1 MLNMGMNL
9 HRVSWKKWR
18 VRMARGLLLTGM
30 LLVVSSESMAQSGLA
45 KVPLSAYNAI
55 KWRFVGPNRAGRAL
69 AAAGIPGNPRIFY
82 FGSVDGGVWK
92 TDNAGLTWRQ
102 VFGDEP
108 NSSIGALAIAPSDSN
123 IIYVGTGEAD
133 MRSDMTYG
141 DGMYKST
148 DAGKHWT
155 RIGLYDSRHI
165 GKIVIDPE
173 NPDVV
178 LVAALGHGYGPSEE
192 RGVFRSVDGGKSWTK
207 VLYKGP
213 DVGAVDLSMDPRN
226 PKIVFA
232 TLWNA
237 RRTAWSQ
244 YPPNEGPGSGIYKSE
259 DEGKTWTKV
268 SGKGLPDSRLGRIG
282 ISVDGQRVYALVEAG
297 KQSGLYRSEDG
308 GASWN
313 LMSQDPNITTRMWY
327 FGRVTAD
334 QANPDI
340 VYIPNRSVMRSTDG
354 GKTFTAIKG
363 SPGGDDY
370 HFAWIDP
377 KNGER
382 MILASDQGTAVSLDN
397 GKTWSS
403 WYNQPTGQIYH
414 VTTDNQFPYR
424 IYGAQQ
430 DNGTVSIASRSDYG
444 EITFRDW
451 YSIGAGESGY
461 IAVDPN
467 NPNIVYGGDTYGG
480 IYRYDHRTGQVQNI
494 APVPVASWPMPPVYE
509 RKYRFTWTS
518 PIVFDPIDKK
528 SLYFGA
534 QVLLRTRDGGHS
546 WKAVSPD
553 LTGMDRKIAKDSN
566 AVSVANAAEKGYG
579 VIYSV
584 APSPLKEGVIWAGTD
599 DGLVWLTKDGG
610 QHWKNI
616 TPKGLAPWSKIS
628 IIDASHLNA
637 QTAYI
642 AVDRHRLDDF
652 KPYIYRTHDDG
663 AHWTLITDGIPDG
676 AFVRTVRADPVKKG
690 LLYAGTETGAYV
702 SFDDGGHWQALQMNL
717 PVASVR
723 DLTIHG
729 NDLIAATHGRAIWVL
744 DDIATLR
751 EMSSESIN
759 ATVHLYKPAMAYR
772 LRRDES
778 NDTPFPP
785 EIPHGSNPPAGAI
798 IDYSFKTAPK
808 GPVMLEIRDSDG
820 NLVRQFSSKEK
831 FNHKDASSYF
841 ADQWLP
847 RSHPLRT
854 HEGLNRFVWDLR
866 YTRPKALSY
875 DYSIAA
881 IAGKGTVKVPRGPLA
896 LPGTYKVTLIA
907 GGKSYSQTVQIKMDP
922 RVSVEPGVLK
932 DQLRLALDI
941 DHDMKLSMKIYNEI
955 MAFEKGQKSG
965 ISTDVMKKASK
976 ISSNISIMNGSLS
989 TLASGVQA
997 ADMAPTEA
1005 QSEAFVKLHQNLQE
1019 LVNQWDGLKS
1029 TAH

>member
-1 MLNMGMNL
+1 MLKTGMNL
-9 HRVSWKKWR
+9 HHVSWKKWR
-18 VRMARGLLLTGM
+18 IRITRVLLLIGI
-30 LLVVSSESMAQSGLA
+30 LLAVHSESMAQSGLVQ
-45 KVPLSAYNAI
+45 VPVSAYNAI

-92 TDNAGLTWRQ
+92 TGNAGLTWKQ

-108 NSSIGALAIAPSDSN
+108 NSSIGALAIASSDSN

-148 DAGKHWT
+148 DGGKHWT

-165 GKIVIDPE
+165 GKIVIDPK
-173 NPDVV
+173 NPDIV

-192 RGVFRSVDGGKSWTK
+192 RGVFRSVDGGKTWTK

-213 DVGAVDLSMDPRN
+213 DVGAVDLSMDPHD
-226 PKIVFA
+226 PKIIFA

-244 YPPNEGPGSGIYKSE
+244 YPPNEGPGSGMYKSV

-268 SGKGLPDSRLGRIG
+268 SGNGLPDSHLGRIG

-297 KQSGLYRSEDG
+297 KQSGLYRSDDEG
-308 GASWN
+308 VSWK
-313 LMSQDPNITTRMWY
+313 LMSQNPNITTRMWY
-327 FGRVTAD
+327 FGRVTVD
-334 QANPDI
+334 QSNPDI
-340 VYIPNRSVMRSTDG
+340 VYVPNRSVMRSTDG

-377 KNGER
+377 KDGSR

-461 IAVDPN
+461 IAVDPH

-494 APVPVASWPMPPVYE
+494 SPIPVASWPMPPVYE

-546 WKAVSPD
+546 WKAISPD
-553 LTGMDRKIAKDSN
+553 LTGMDRKIAKDGSP
-566 AVSVANAAEKGYG
+566 VTVANASEKGYG

-584 APSPLKEGVIWAGTD
+584 APSPVKEGVIWAGTD

-616 TPKGLAPWSKIS
+616 TPKGLKPWSKIS
-628 IIDASHLNA
+628 IIDASHLDEK
-637 QTAYI
+637 TAYI

-702 SFDDGGHWQALQMNL
+702 SFDDGGHWHSLQMNL

-751 EMSSESIN
+751 QINSESIN
-759 ATVHLYKPAMAYR
+759 EPVHLYKPAMAYR

-778 NDTPFPP
+778 HDTPFPP

-808 GPVMLEIRDSDG
+808 GPVTLEILGSDG
-820 NLVRQFSSKEK
+820 NLVRRFTSKENGK
-831 FNHKDASSYF
+831 QKDASSYF

-847 RSHPLRT
+847 RPHPLTT
-854 HEGLNRFVWDLR
+854 HEGLNRFVWNLR

-875 DYSIAA
+875 HYSIAA
-881 IAGKGTVKVPRGPLA
+881 IAGKGTVKEPNGPLV
-896 LPGTYKVTLIA
+896 LPGMYKVILMA
-907 GGKSYSQTVQIKMDP
+907 DGKRYSQWVKVKMDP
-922 RVSVEPGVLK
+922 RVNIEQESLK
-932 DQLRLALDI
+932 TQLKLALDI
-941 DHDMKLSMKIYNEI
+941 DHDMNLIMRIYNEI
-955 MAFEKGQKSG
+955 KPSENSHKAEISKEMMEK
-965 ISTDVMKKASK
+965 VLK
-976 ISSNISIMNGSLS
+976 IRSNISKLNGSLS

-997 ADMAPTEA
+997 ADRAPTEA
-1005 QSEAFVKLHQNLQE
+1005 QNEAFEKLHQKLKE
-1019 LVNQWDGLKS
+1019 LVNQWDGIKS
-1029 TAH
+1029 NIH